1 MFKTLITAAALTL
14 TSLSAQAAPT
24 PLAPLTIPGA
34 TALAVPAIEDDA
46 EVEQTAYFC
55 QWVTVYDYYGNWVT
69 VWRCF

>member
-14 TSLSAQAAPT
+14 AALSADAAVT
-24 PLAPLTIPGA
+24 LQPLAPAPA
-34 TALAVPAIEDDA
+34 TSQTA
-46 EVEQTAYFC
+46 EADQTAYFC